1 MKIIFLNIL
10 LFFSF
15 VSFSQN
21 EQLAL
26 DYFEKGEFEKA
37 VSLLEE
43 ISNKQPS
50 NYYYFERTID
60 CYQQLQKFDKA
71 ENLIESRKIKFNQP
85 VLFVELG
92 YNFQLQKNTTKATK
106 QFELAL
112 KEIEKQPNN
121 AYQIGSAFNF
131 IKGNGFSEVFFDG
144 NDLIFKELN
153 LIKFFVTS
161 INSEHFSS

>member
-1 MKIIFLNIL
+1 
-10 LFFSF
+10 

-92 YNFQLQKNTTKATK
+92 YNFQLQKNTTK
-106 QFELAL
+106 LL
-112 KEIEKQPNN
+112 NN
-121 AYQIGSAFNF
+121 
-131 IKGNGFSEVFFDG
+131 
-144 NDLIFKELN
+144 LN
-153 LIKFFVTS
+153 LL
-161 INSEHFSS
+161 